1 MASLLLLLA
10 LAVQD
15 DPAGNDR
22 RARNR
27 ALAMREECATALSSV
42 DGVTSVGVGGS
53 GTDYRIL
60 IAVRDSASQKQV
72 HELIG
77 DRYGGV
83 RIVWSVARPSRTVPS
98 PEAPPAR
105 PLPPLP
111 EPSPDR
117 ANAWNASFLDCDIIR
132 DYLRL
137 KPESHP
143 SGDGK
148 FWTPCRVS
156 RRTTVGPGGV
166 TSFSYTDHRP
176 DCPIRLGRVG
186 EPPGADNFIAW
197 VFRSGITP
205 PMGGQFTLPSNDW
218 AWGVQAAAD
227 MASRMPSI
235 REGEYAAGPLWVGGY
250 GWVYPYSAPVYPYY
264 GSYGHPHYRYYV
276 PYCHPVR
283 YCWRPHVWHPLTA
296 GHLWRIHR

>member
-1 MASLLLLLA
+1 MASFLILLA

-15 DPAGNDR
+15 DPAGSDR
-22 RARNR
+22 WARDHAR
-27 ALAMREECATALSSV
+27 AMREECAAALASV

-60 IAVRDSASQKQV
+60 VAVRDGGTQRQV
-72 HELIG
+72 RDLIG

-83 RIVWSVARPSRTVPS
+83 RIVWSVAGPSRPVPS
-98 PEAPPAR
+98 PGLPPAR
-105 PLPPLP
+105 PFPPPP
-111 EPSPDR
+111 EPAPDR

-137 KPESHP
+137 QPQSHP

-148 FWTPCRVS
+148 FWTPCRLS

-166 TSFSYTDHRP
+166 SSFSYTDHRP

-186 EPPGADNFIAW
+186 EPPGADHFIAW
-197 VFRSGITP
+197 VFRSGRTP
-205 PMGGQFTLPSNDW
+205 PTGGQFTLPSNEW

-227 MASRMPSI
+227 LASRMPSI
-235 REGEYAAGPLWVGGY
+235 REDEFAAGPLWVGGY
-250 GWVYPYSAPVYPYY
+250 GWVVPDSAPVYPVY
-264 GSYGHPHYRYYV
+264 GFHGHPRFYV
-276 PYCHPVR
+276 ATCHPAGS
-283 YCWRPHVWHPLTA
+283 CWRPHVWHPLIG
-296 GHLWRIHR
+296 GHVWRAHR

>member
-22 RARNR
+22 RARDR
-27 ALAMREECATALSSV
+27 ALAMREECAAALASV

-60 IAVRDSASQKQV
+60 IAVRDPAAQRQV
-72 HELIG
+72 HELVG

-83 RIVWSVARPSRTVPS
+83 RVIWSVARGSRLVAS
-98 PEAPPAR
+98 PEPPPALPF
-105 PLPPLP
+105 PLPAETAPERPVPGIPL
-111 EPSPDR
+111 
-117 ANAWNASFLDCDIIR
+117 FLDCDIIR
-132 DYLRL
+132 DYLHL
-137 KPESHP
+137 KPMSHP
-143 SGDGK
+143 VGNGK
-148 FWTPCRVS
+148 FWVPCRLS
-156 RRTTVGPGGV
+156 RRTTMGPGGI

-205 PMGGQFTLPSNDW
+205 PMGGQFTLPSSDW
-218 AWGVQAAAD
+218 AWSVQAAAD
-227 MASRMPSI
+227 MASRLPSI
-235 REGEYAAGPLWVGGY
+235 REGEFAAGPLWVGGY
-250 GWVYPYSAPVYPYY
+250 GWVAPYSAPVYPYY
-264 GSYGHPHYRYYV
+264 GPYWHPHHWY
-276 PYCHPVR
+276 PIHS
-283 YCWRPHVWHPLTA
+283 CWRPHVWHPLNA
-296 GHLWRIHR
+296 GHLGRFHR